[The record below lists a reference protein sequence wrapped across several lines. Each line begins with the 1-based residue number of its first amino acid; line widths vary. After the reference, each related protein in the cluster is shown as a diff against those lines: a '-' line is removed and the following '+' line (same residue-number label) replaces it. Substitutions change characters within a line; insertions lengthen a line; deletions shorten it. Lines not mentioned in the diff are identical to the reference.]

1 MGKGKLWKWEENAE
15 MDNVFEPDLQE
26 AVKGADHPYRGKW
39 HAEVFGN
46 DTLFLKILESV
57 SNNFCNLPVKVIP
70 G

>member
-46 DTLFLKILESV
+46 DNPLTLELG
-57 SNNFCNLPVKVIP
+57 C

>member
-39 HAEVFGN
+39 RTPQARG
-46 DTLFLKILESV
+46 TRLIRSL
-57 SNNFCNLPVKVIP
+57 
-70 G
+70 